1 MKALFRSRRG
11 PAAAPAVRRWI
22 AGAYGSRADE
32 LMDGLPALMK
42 QATAEARL
50 PRTRASAPV
59 AAESTAA
66 AALATTLTELR
77 SLALTAEVTGDDSAR
92 DLRFRAALADAI
104 GGARGLALASSS
116 QPTKGDLASTLIGVN
131 AVLLAAGRPGLP
143 MEDALPRGA

>member
-1 MKALFRSRRG
+1 
-11 PAAAPAVRRWI
+11 
-22 AGAYGSRADE
+22 
-32 LMDGLPALMK
+32 MDGLPALMK

-59 AAESTAA
+59 DVQSTAA

-143 MEDALPRGA
+143 IEDALPRGA